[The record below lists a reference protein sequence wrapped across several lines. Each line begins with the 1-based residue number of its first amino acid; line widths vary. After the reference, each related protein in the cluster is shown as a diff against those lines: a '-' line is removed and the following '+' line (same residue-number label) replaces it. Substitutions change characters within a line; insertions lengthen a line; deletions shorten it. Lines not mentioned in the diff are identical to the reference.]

1 MAGLNRRGLHPLLAT
16 VLLIAITITGAAFT
30 YTVFFSH
37 AGATGKHATVD
48 IARVNL
54 TKSDVGCLF
63 TITIK
68 NTGNVEIT
76 SATVGLQRNDG
87 GTYSWN
93 LGGLSPGQERGTSQW
108 VDAGQFTLG
117 RSYTVWIDYDTADGG
132 RGSTSTTVMCTR

>member
-76 SATVGLQRNDG
+76 YANVRLQRDDG
-87 GTYSWN
+87 NNYSWS
-93 LGGLSPGQERGTSQW
+93 LGSLQPGQEKGTSQW
-108 VDAGQFTLG
+108 VDVGQFTLG
-117 RSYTVWIDYDTADGG
+117 KEYVVWVDFGTADGG
-132 RGSTSTTVMCTR
+132 VGSTSTTVMCTR